1 MQYQAFLI
9 KYAEIGTKGKNRYV
23 FEDALVHDIRMKLKR
38 ATGSYS
44 VSRERGRIYVNVK
57 SEDYDYE
64 ECIDALRH
72 VFGIAGIAPM
82 VQVPLSPDFSVLE
95 NAVLSYFKE
104 AYGDSSVS
112 FKVESRRAEKSF
124 PMTSPELDQELGHS
138 ILEAFPNA
146 RVDVHK
152 PDVKLRVEIRQYMN
166 IYGKII
172 PGLGGMPLGTNG
184 KAMLLLSGG
193 IDSPV
198 AGYKVAKR
206 GALLEATYFH
216 APPYT
221 SERAKIK
228 VMDLAKQVST
238 YTGPIMLHVVNFT
251 DIQLAIYEHCPHEEL
266 TIIMRR
272 YMMRIAEALA
282 YKNNCIGLITGES
295 IGQVASQTLQ
305 SLVCTNEVCTLPVY
319 RPLIA
324 FDKQEIVD
332 VAQEIGTYETSI
344 EPYEDC
350 CTIFVAKH
358 PVTKPIPEKIR
369 KSEEKLA
376 PIVAEMVEKAING
389 AEAILMRK
397 DKAAEN

>member
-104 AYGDSSVS
+104 AYDDSNVS
-112 FKVESRRAEKSF
+112 FKVESRRAEKSY

-198 AGYKVAKR
+198 AGYMIAKR
-206 GALLEATYFH
+206 GVIIDAVYFH

-221 SERAKIK
+221 SERAKQK
-228 VMDLAKQVST
+228 VVDLAKLVAKYS
-238 YTGPIMLHVVNFT
+238 GPIRLHVVNFT
-251 DIQLAIYEHCPHEEL
+251 DIQLYIYDQCPHEEL

-272 YMMRIAEALA
+272 YMMKIAEEFAKKDGCL
-282 YKNNCIGLITGES
+282 GLITGES
-295 IGQVASQTLQ
+295 IGQVASQTIH
-305 SLVCTNEVCTLPVY
+305 SLAATNEVCTMPVF
-319 RPLIA
+319 RPVIG

-332 VAQEIGTYETSI
+332 VALKINTYETSI
-344 EPYEDC
+344 LPYEDC

-358 PVTKPIPEKIR
+358 PVTKPNLQAIKRSEVKLQEKI
-369 KSEEKLA
+369 EEMMKEA
-376 PIVAEMVEKAING
+376 VETAET
-389 AEAILMRK
+389 ILC
-397 DKAAEN
+397 EG

>member
-1 MQYQAFLI
+1 M
-9 KYAEIGTKGKNRYV
+9 
-23 FEDALVHDIRMKLKR
+23 
-38 ATGSYS
+38 
-44 VSRERGRIYVNVK
+44 
-57 SEDYDYE
+57 
-64 ECIDALRH
+64 
-72 VFGIAGIAPM
+72 
-82 VQVPLSPDFSVLE
+82 
-95 NAVLSYFKE
+95 
-104 AYGDSSVS
+104 
-112 FKVESRRAEKSF
+112 
-124 PMTSPELDQELGHS
+124 ELGHS
-138 ILEAFPNA
+138 ILEKFPNA

-152 PDVKLRVEIRQYMN
+152 PEVKLRIEIRQFIN

-172 PGLGGMPLGTNG
+172 PGLSGMPLGTNG

-198 AGYKVAKR
+198 AGFKVAKR
-206 GALLEATYFH
+206 GALIEATYFH

-228 VMDLAKQVST
+228 VMDLARQLST

-251 DIQLAIYEHCPHEEL
+251 EIQLAIYDRCPHEEL

-282 YKNNCIGLITGES
+282 YKNGCIGLITGES

-332 VAQEIGTYETSI
+332 VAEQIGTYETSI

-358 PVTKPIPEKIR
+358 PVTKPIVEKIR
-369 KSEEKLA
+369 KSEEKLFPEIDA
-376 PIVAEMVEKAING
+376 MVEKAVN
-389 AEAILMRK
+389 EVESILIRK
-397 DKAAEN
+397 EKNA